1 MAFMCVIIII
11 LFQRI
16 YCDVNREVFYVKK
29 GDFDFQIKLGKI
41 VNYVI

>member
-1 MAFMCVIIII
+1 MCVIIII

-16 YCDVNREVFYVKK
+16 YCDVNYVKK